1 MVGEPPAVPGDSP
14 MSTALIRNGTIIT
27 ASDRYAADI
36 YIERGV
42 ISLIGRELSLPADT
56 VIDASGLLVMPGGI
70 DAHTHLD
77 MPAGDTTSSD
87 DFETGTVAA
96 AHGGTTT
103 LIDYATQD
111 PGQGLRPALDAWMA
125 RAEGKA
131 VIDYAFHMIVREWSD
146 QVASEMDHLVRHEGI
161 TSFKFFMAYPGLLMV
176 DDATIFRGLLKTRD
190 NGGLVCIHAENGGV
204 IDALVKEAL
213 RRGDTAPK
221 FHALTRPPL
230 AEGEATA
237 RAIALAELAGAPLYI
252 VHLSCSEALEA
263 VRGARDKGLP
273 VYAETCPQ
281 YLFLSAAEYDREG
294 FEGAKYVMSPPLRGR
309 QHQEALWSG
318 IRTHDLQV
326 VATDHCP
333 FCMREPPQKQ
343 AGKDD
348 FSKIPNG
355 APGIETRLMLLWDG
369 GVRTGRIDAHRFV
382 ELTSTSPAKI
392 FGLWPRKGTI
402 AVGSDGDLVIW
413 NPEKEVTLSAATLH
427 MRVDYNPYEGRVVR
441 GAPSTVLS
449 RGEVIVDN
457 GAWVGAKGRGR
468 FVKRHPARPFG
479 S

>member
-1 MVGEPPAVPGDSP
+1 
-14 MSTALIRNGTIIT
+14 MSTTLVRNGTIIT

-77 MPAGDTTSSD
+77 MPAGDTASSD

-103 LIDYATQD
+103 VIDYATQA
-111 PGQGLRPALDAWMA
+111 PGQGLHPALDAWKG
-125 RAEGKA
+125 RAEGQA
-131 VIDYAFHMIVREWSD
+131 VIDYAFHMIVRELTD
-146 QVASEMDHLVRHEGI
+146 QVAVEMDQMVRHEGV
-161 TSFKFFMAYPGLLMV
+161 TSFKFFMAYPGVLMV

-190 NGGLVCIHAENGGV
+190 NGGLVCIHAENGAV
-204 IDALVKEAL
+204 IGTLVNEAL
-213 RRGDTAPK
+213 RRGDTAPG
-221 FHALTRPPL
+221 FHATTRPPL
-230 AEGEATA
+230 TEGEATA
-237 RAIALAELAGAPLYI
+237 RAIALAELAGAPLYV
-252 VHLSCSEALEA
+252 VHLSCSEALEG
-263 VRGARDKGLP
+263 VRRARDKGLV

-294 FEGAKYVMSPPLRGR
+294 FEGAKYVMSPPLRAA
-309 QHQEALWSG
+309 QHQEALWGG
-318 IRTHDLQV
+318 IRRNDLQV

-333 FCMREPPQKQ
+333 FCMEDPPQKQ

-355 APGIETRLMLLWDG
+355 APGIETRLMLMWDG
-369 GVRTGRIDAHRFV
+369 GVRTGRIDPHRFV
-382 ELTSTSPAKI
+382 DITSTSPAKI
-392 FGLWPRKGTI
+392 FGLWPRKGAI
-402 AVGSDGDLVIW
+402 AVGADADLVIW

-449 RGEVIVDN
+449 RGDVVVDD
-457 GAWVGAKGRGR
+457 GAYVGARGRGR
-468 FVKRHPARPFG
+468 FIRRVPGRPAG
-479 S
+479 L